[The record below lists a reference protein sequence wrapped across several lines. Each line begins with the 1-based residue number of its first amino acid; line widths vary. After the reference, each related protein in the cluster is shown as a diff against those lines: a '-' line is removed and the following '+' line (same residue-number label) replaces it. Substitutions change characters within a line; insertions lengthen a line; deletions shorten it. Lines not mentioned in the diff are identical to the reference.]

1 MPYNEEFFF
10 TGGTSTCVHVKG
22 KEEKLPLRVEGYGL
36 ERFAF
41 DDVHMA
47 RHSQKHNKGLTE

>member
-1 MPYNEEFFF
+1 MLARQ
-10 TGGTSTCVHVKG
+10 G
-22 KEEKLPLRVEGYGL
+22 KEETFPLRVEGYRL

>member
-1 MPYNEEFFF
+1 MPYNEEFF
-10 TGGTSTCVHVKG
+10 SQEVRQHACKSRE
-22 KEEKLPLRVEGYGL
+22 EEKLPLRVEGYGL
-36 ERFAF
+36 ERFVF